1 MLVELGAVGMFGP
14 LMAFGSLATLFG
26 EYDDEPDNFVHIH
39 DNSVTLVFDDDIQI
53 RAHKSDFF
61 IKTV

>member
-26 EYDDEPDNFVHIH
+26 EYDDEPDRL
-39 DNSVTLVFDDDIQI
+39 TC
-53 RAHKSDFF
+53 
-61 IKTV
+61 